1 MFLRAA
7 SARTF
12 LPFALG
18 AFAACSSP
26 SGDPPSNV
34 MYTTLGT
41 GLRISQVEDPT
52 LMNHASMYGAAAGAD
67 VNITGTVVTWY
78 DDFDETADGKSLGT
92 LYVQDLRSQTPPVPY
107 SGIGVFAPAY
117 IPADLR
123 AVAGDVIDFDG
134 LYQEQASIGT
144 AVFDVP
150 DVLPQLSKPQ
160 ASFQYEYIPPQPAVL
175 ATPDDLDVYSTGRQW
190 LGMLVTINNLTVP
203 DGGLVDTSN
212 RVTYSPEPT
221 IPNSYAI
228 SNELYDLKV
237 DAFPSGTQF
246 ASVTGIVTWF
256 YSYHVAPR
264 SSCDLVV
271 MGATPAAACSKP

>member
-1 MFLRAA
+1 MFFRAA
-7 SARTF
+7 TARTLF
-12 LPFALG
+12 PLALG
-18 AFAACSSP
+18 AVAACSSP
-26 SGDPPSNV
+26 SGDPASMP
-34 MYTTLGT
+34 MPTTLGT
-41 GLRISQVEDPT
+41 GLRISDVENPM
-52 LMNHASMYGAAAGAD
+52 LPNHASMYGIAAGAD

-78 DDFDETADGKSLGT
+78 DDFDETMDGKSLGT

-134 LYQEQASIGT
+134 LYQEQSSIGT

-150 DVLPQLSKPQ
+150 DVLPQLSKP
-160 ASFQYEYIPPQPAVL
+160 AAAFQYEYMPPTPAVL
-175 ATPDDLDVYSTGRQW
+175 ANPDDLDAYDTGRQW
-190 LGMLVTINNLTVP
+190 LGMLVTITNITVP
-203 DGGLVDTSN
+203 DGGQIDTSN
-212 RVTYSPEPT
+212 RVTFSPEPT
-221 IPNSYAI
+221 VANSYAI

-237 DAFPSGTQF
+237 SDYPSGTQF

-256 YSYHVAPR
+256 YSYHIAPR

-271 MGATPAAACSKP
+271 MGAAPPAACSKP

>member
-1 MFLRAA
+1 MFRRAA
-7 SARTF
+7 SVRNF

-18 AFAACSSP
+18 ALAACGSQ
-26 SGDPPSNV
+26 SGDPPAPENV
-34 MYTTLGT
+34 NVLGQ
-41 GLRISQVEDPT
+41 GLRISQVEDPS
-52 LMNHASMYGAAAGAD
+52 LQGHASMYGAAAGAD
-67 VNITGTVVTWY
+67 VDITGTVVSWY
-78 DDFDETADGKSLGT
+78 DDFDETMDGKSLGT

-123 AVAGDVIDFDG
+123 AVPGDVIDFDG

-144 AVFDVP
+144 AIFDVP
-150 DVLPQLSKPQ
+150 DVLPQLSKPG
-160 ASFQYEYIPPQPAVL
+160 ASFQYEYMPPAPAVL
-175 ATPDDLDVYSTGRQW
+175 ANPHDLDTFATGRPW
-190 LGMLVTINNLTVP
+190 LGMLVTINNLTIP

-221 IPNSYAI
+221 VSGSYAI

-237 DAFPSGTQF
+237 SDFPSGTQF

-256 YSYHVAPR
+256 YSYHIAPR
-264 SSCDLVV
+264 SVCDLVV
-271 MGATPAAACSKP
+271 MGATPPAKCSNP